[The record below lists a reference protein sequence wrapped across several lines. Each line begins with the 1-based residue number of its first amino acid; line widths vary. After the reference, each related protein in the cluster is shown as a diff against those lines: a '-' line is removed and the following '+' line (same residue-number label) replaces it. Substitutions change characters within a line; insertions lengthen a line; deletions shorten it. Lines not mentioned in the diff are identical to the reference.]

1 MIMKRDFILLLIY
14 LMEAAVF
21 GIVALIVKKRRS
33 KFPDLRVGYHV
44 ETAQADEKS
53 WEYANETAGKICIL
67 AAVLLL
73 TAGIFCYKMGTGF
86 NIMFNLLLIIS
97 GAAVG
102 SVLFLPA
109 YLLRRPDQQKKV
121 EKIMRRS
128 LIGILVFLVLWMLW
142 LYAYYHAKNTDSLPA
157 LESLQAEDLQ
167 ELEGYKRVQLV
178 TVWDEPDEKV
188 SSEQE
193 VWVLDEKRVLLV
205 MYDKDGTVKGA
216 DIQQASKNQNDT
228 D

>member
-1 MIMKRDFILLLIY
+1 MKRDFILLLIY

-97 GAAVG
+97 VAAVG
-102 SVLFLPA
+102 SALFFPA
-109 YLLRRPDQQKKV
+109 
-121 EKIMRRS
+121 
-128 LIGILVFLVLWMLW
+128 
-142 LYAYYHAKNTDSLPA
+142 
-157 LESLQAEDLQ
+157 
-167 ELEGYKRVQLV
+167 
-178 TVWDEPDEKV
+178 
-188 SSEQE
+188 
-193 VWVLDEKRVLLV
+193 
-205 MYDKDGTVKGA
+205 
-216 DIQQASKNQNDT
+216 
-228 D
+228 

>member
-1 MIMKRDFILLLIY
+1 MKRDFILLLIY

-33 KFPDLRVGYHV
+33 KFSDLRVGCHV
-44 ETAQADEKS
+44 ETAQVDEKS

-67 AAVLLL
+67 SAVLLP

-86 NIMFNLLLIIS
+86 NIMFNLLIIS
-97 GAAVG
+97 VAAVG
-102 SVLFLPA
+102 SALFLPA
-109 YLLRRPDQQKKV
+109 YLSRRPDQQKKA

-128 LIGILVFLVLWMLW
+128 LIGILVFLVLWMIW
-142 LYAYYHAKNTDSLPA
+142 LYAYYHAKNTDNLPA
-157 LESLQAEDLQ
+157 LESLQEEDLQ

-193 VWVLDEKRVLLV
+193 VWVLDENRILLV
-205 MYDKDGTVKGA
+205 TYDEDGTVKEA
-216 DIQQASKNQNDT
+216 DIQQSCQ
-228 D
+228 

>member
-1 MIMKRDFILLLIY
+1 M
-14 LMEAAVF
+14 
-21 GIVALIVKKRRS
+21 
-33 KFPDLRVGYHV
+33 
-44 ETAQADEKS
+44 ADQLK
-53 WEYANETAGKICIL
+53 
-67 AAVLLL
+67 
-73 TAGIFCYKMGTGF
+73 
-86 NIMFNLLLIIS
+86 
-97 GAAVG
+97 G
-102 SVLFLPA
+102 SALFLPA
-109 YLLRRPDQQKKV
+109 YLSRRPDQQKKA

-205 MYDKDGTVKGA
+205 TYDKDGTVKGA
-216 DIQQASKNQNDT
+216 DIQQASKNQYDT